1 MRTNLIRTMAAVALM
16 ASPLALQAQRAS
28 ARAAAPAPVNDRAG
42 YSLSLGLGGGSSAL
56 SSNGVSAGDREN
68 GMSGYFRVG
77 KGMSQSMML
86 GLELN
91 GWNKTEN
98 NVTGRAGM
106 FSAIAQWYPSM
117 TNGFFAKGGLG
128 LARTT
133 IDDRTDP
140 AAADKVEATGFGY
153 QVGMGYDMSI
163 ARRWSITPYVNYLGA
178 PEAQAKL
185 NGTDVPNQKIG
196 ANYVQYGLGLSWH

>member
-1 MRTNLIRTMAAVALM
+1 MRNNMLRTMTVVALM

-28 ARAAAPAPVNDRAG
+28 ARAAAPVNDRAG

-56 SSNGVSAGDREN
+56 TCTGCPTGDREN
-68 GMSGYFRVG
+68 GASGYFRVG
-77 KGMSQSMML
+77 KGFTPSMML

-98 NVTGRAGM
+98 NVTGRSGM

-133 IDDRTDP
+133 IDDKTGTSP
-140 AAADKVEATGFGY
+140 DKVESTGFGY
-153 QVGMGYDMSI
+153 QVGAGYDMSI
-163 ARRWSITPYVNYLGA
+163 ARRWSITPYINYLGA

-185 NGTDVPNQKIG
+185 NGTDVPNQKMG
-196 ANYVQYGLGLSWH
+196 SNYVQYGLGLSWH

>member
-1 MRTNLIRTMAAVALM
+1 MRNNMIRTMTVVALM

-28 ARAAAPAPVNDRAG
+28 ARAAAPVNDRAG

-56 SSNGVSAGDREN
+56 TCTGCSTSDREN
-68 GMSGYFRVG
+68 GASGYFRVG
-77 KGMSQSMML
+77 KGFTPSMML

-133 IDDRTDP
+133 IDDRTGASP
-140 AAADKVEATGFGY
+140 DKVEATGFGY
-153 QVGMGYDMSI
+153 QVGAGYDMNI
-163 ARRWSITPYVNYLGA
+163 ARRWSITPYVNFLGA

-185 NGTDVPNQKIG
+185 NGVDMTGEKIG